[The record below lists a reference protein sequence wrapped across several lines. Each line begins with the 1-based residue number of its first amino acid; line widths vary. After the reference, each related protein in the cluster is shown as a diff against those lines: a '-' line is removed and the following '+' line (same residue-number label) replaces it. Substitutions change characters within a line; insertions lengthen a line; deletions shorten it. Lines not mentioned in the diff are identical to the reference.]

1 MVVLVLNAGS
11 SSLKIDLIDA
21 EAGQT
26 LAAGQVERIGA
37 VSSLASFR
45 LGDAKAERV
54 SLQAPDHTTA
64 LGHLLDRM
72 RERLLGV
79 KAADKQ
85 AEFDLRMEAQREQIK
100 AKVKE
105 LNIPR
110 YKVVVQV
117 TLGENKG
124 QGVRVASRCLWDHK
138 TDNYATLTYK
148 NERYFACAV
157 VFGCYTE

>member
-1 MVVLVLNAGS
+1 MLIPAYLLLFLLWQGACESVLKENCDSMMA
-11 SSLKIDLIDA
+11 DD
-21 EAGQT
+21 
-26 LAAGQVERIGA
+26 
-37 VSSLASFR
+37 ASF
-45 LGDAKAERV
+45 LEE
-54 SLQAPDHTTA
+54 APDRCA
-64 LGHLLDRM
+64 GM
-72 RERLLGV
+72 V
-79 KAADKQ
+79 
-85 AEFDLRMEAQREQIK
+85 EQIK

-157 VFGCYTE
+157 VFGAYTE

>member
-1 MVVLVLNAGS
+1 MEGGVPKVIRIYQPTYRTEPEDNARFYPSEVKNACEAVLKSNCDSMMA
-11 SSLKIDLIDA
+11 DD
-21 EAGQT
+21 
-26 LAAGQVERIGA
+26 
-37 VSSLASFR
+37 ASF
-45 LGDAKAERV
+45 LEE
-54 SLQAPDHTTA
+54 APDRCA
-64 LGHLLDRM
+64 GM
-72 RERLLGV
+72 V
-79 KAADKQ
+79 
-85 AEFDLRMEAQREQIK
+85 EQIK

-110 YKVVVQV
+110 YKIVVQV

-157 VFGCYTE
+157 VFGAYTE